1 MVILS
6 RSRSTP
12 YLKITLLLLRCLNN
26 MSKNQAT
33 GPQAEHTPGKE
44 HLVTMSAK
52 FKEDIKLL
60 ALKSTLERLS
70 VENGIFP
77 FS

>member
-1 MVILS
+1 
-6 RSRSTP
+6 
-12 YLKITLLLLRCLNN
+12 